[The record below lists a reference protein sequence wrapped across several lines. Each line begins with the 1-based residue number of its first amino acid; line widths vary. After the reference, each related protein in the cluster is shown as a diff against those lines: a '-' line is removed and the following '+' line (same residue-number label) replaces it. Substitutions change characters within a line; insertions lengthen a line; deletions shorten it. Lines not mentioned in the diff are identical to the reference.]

1 MRYILFI
8 CVLSIL
14 IYGCQ
19 QSQEEREEAIAKKT
33 CSTCHKFPDPSLLD
47 KKTWANGVLPE
58 MSYRLGIGNRFEL
71 LTKIPDEQYQ
81 SAMALDIYPET
92 PQITQEEWNM
102 ILAYYQKNAP
112 EKPIPQA
119 KKSPISTDTL
129 HFTKSTFISPA
140 DALGGVTSIRIH
152 PKKAEVWVG
161 MRTKMTYVLDAQ
173 LKKKQTLLSQSPNVN
188 TQFIGDKTFV
198 LGIGKMYPND
208 QKLGNLYT
216 LNSKGQLSS
225 LVDSLKRP
233 VDLQVADFNTDGVL
247 DYVICEYG
255 FEAGQLIW
263 VDGKSWQRH
272 PLKLQAGAR
281 NVIIKDYTGDGIP
294 DVLVL
299 MAQANEGVSL
309 FVNKGM
315 GIFVEKPLLKF
326 DPVFGSSYMEV
337 ADMNRDGYD
346 DIIISNGDNA
356 DYSHSKKAYH
366 GVHIFM
372 NDRKNNFKEAYF
384 YPAFGAS
391 KTVAKDFD
399 QDGDLDLAMIAFFA
413 ENDHGKNES
422 FLYFQNQGGLT
433 FHVSN
438 LNLPDSGHYIAMDAG
453 DVDKDGDID
462 ILLGNYLFGSVKP
475 GDKITPGL
483 QLRYIKNL
491 IR

>member
-1 MRYILFI
+1 
-8 CVLSIL
+8 
-14 IYGCQ
+14 
-19 QSQEEREEAIAKKT
+19 
-33 CSTCHKFPDPSLLD
+33 
-47 KKTWANGVLPE
+47 
-58 MSYRLGIGNRFEL
+58 
-71 LTKIPDEQYQ
+71 
-81 SAMALDIYPET
+81 
-92 PQITQEEWNM
+92 
-102 ILAYYQKNAP
+102 
-112 EKPIPQA
+112 
-119 KKSPISTDTL
+119 
-129 HFTKSTFISPA
+129 
-140 DALGGVTSIRIH
+140 
-152 PKKAEVWVG
+152 
-161 MRTKMTYVLDAQ
+161 MTYVLDAQ

-188 TQFIGDKTFV
+188 TQFMGDKTFV

-216 LNSKGQLSS
+216 LDSKGKLSS

-366 GVHIFM
+366 GIHIFM

-453 DVDKDGDID
+453 M
-462 ILLGNYLFGSVKP
+462 
-475 GDKITPGL
+475 
-483 QLRYIKNL
+483 
-491 IR
+491 